1 MTRKIIVK
9 GARLYPIHPLK
20 KGKLSGCFYFNGKKI
35 IAKITDTG
43 LYKQFVDNLGELEK
57 GDFIEGELQIVQ
69 KWDKLVN
76 VYVNK
81 SYQISR
87 VTRMVFHPAKPKPN
101 FLDQLILEAKK
112 IWKNVTPRKIE
123 SIQTCEKFQFS
134 KN

>member
-20 KGKLSGCFYFNGKKI
+20 KGKLSGCFYFNGRKI
-35 IAKITDTG
+35 TAKITDKG
-43 LYKQFVDNLGELEK
+43 LYKQFVDNLGELEN

-81 SYQISR
+81 SYQVSQ
-87 VTRMVFHPAKPKPN
+87 VTQMVFHPAKPKPN

-112 IWKNVTPRKIE
+112 IWKNVRTRKMRTIA
-123 SIQTCEKFQFS
+123 TREKYQFS